1 MKNTKTLALI
11 LLSFWVT
18 VLAVNGANAEIGA
31 AHKRAAQKKAAKAT
45 TASQAKLG
53 TSFKFNGSNLRGKYQ
68 SSLSSTATVE
78 NDKFLEDLLGGRI
91 QFEDRSQRE
100 LERN

>member
-1 MKNTKTLALI
+1 MKNSKTLALI
-11 LLSFWVT
+11 LLCFLT
-18 VLAVNGANAEIGA
+18 VNMANAETGA
-31 AHKRAAQKKAAKAT
+31 AHKRAATKKVAKGT
-45 TASQAKLG
+45 SSPQAKLG

-78 NDKFLEDLLGGRI
+78 NDKFMEDLLGGRT

>member
-1 MKNTKTLALI
+1 MKNSKTLALI
-11 LLSFWVT
+11 LLCIF
-18 VLAVNGANAEIGA
+18 AVNGAHAETGA
-31 AHKRAAQKKAAKAT
+31 AHKRAAAKKAAPKGTSAP
-45 TASQAKLG
+45 QAKLG

-78 NDKFLEDLLGGRI
+78 NDKFMEDLLGGRT

-100 LERN
+100 TERN

>member
-1 MKNTKTLALI
+1 MKNTITLALF
-11 LLSFWVT
+11 LLCI
-18 VLAVNGANAEIGA
+18 LAVNGAQA
-31 AHKRAAQKKAAKAT
+31 KKAAKGT
-45 TASQAKLG
+45 TSSQAKLG

-78 NDKFLEDLLGGRI
+78 NDKFLEDLLGGRT
-91 QFEDRSQRE
+91 QFEDRSQKE

>member
-1 MKNTKTLALI
+1 MKNSKTLALI
-11 LLSFWVT
+11 LLCIV
-18 VLAVNGANAEIGA
+18 AVNGAHAETGA
-31 AHKRAAQKKAAKAT
+31 AHKRAAQKKAAKGLSPA
-45 TASQAKLG
+45 QGKLG

-78 NDKFLEDLLGGRI
+78 NDKFMEDLLGGRT

>member
-1 MKNTKTLALI
+1 MKNSKTLALI
-11 LLSFWVT
+11 LLCMLT
-18 VLAVNGANAEIGA
+18 VNVASAETGA
-31 AHKRAAQKKAAKAT
+31 AHKRAAAKKVKGTSAP
-45 TASQAKLG
+45 QAKLG

-78 NDKFLEDLLGGRI
+78 NDKFMEDLLGGRT

-100 LERN
+100 TERN

>member
-1 MKNTKTLALI
+1 MKNSKTLALI
-11 LLSFWVT
+11 LLCIV
-18 VLAVNGANAEIGA
+18 AVNGAHAETGA
-31 AHKRAAQKKAAKAT
+31 AHKRAAQKKAAKASNP
-45 TASQAKLG
+45 SQGKLG

-78 NDKFLEDLLGGRI
+78 NDKFMEDLLGGRT

-100 LERN
+100 TERN

>member
-1 MKNTKTLALI
+1 MKNAKTLALI
-11 LLSFWVT
+11 LLSSWMT
-18 VLAVNGANAEIGA
+18 VLTVNGAQAETGA
-31 AHKRAAQKKAAKAT
+31 AHKRAAQKKAAKGVSPA
-45 TASQAKLG
+45 QGKLG

-78 NDKFLEDLLGGRI
+78 NDKFLEDLMGGRT
-91 QFEDRSQRE
+91 QFEDRSQKE